1 MWWDPW
7 KFYGYGPFSPFVADI
22 NGNREQVKE
31 GDEYYHVYVNDDYV
45 GDKECIAQ
53 GDGGPFS
60 VQDYLESRGFEGLA
74 IQTIGDSIRVLTDQW
89 DQAEDIKRH
98 LSVYLSI
105 R

>member
-7 KFYGYGPFSPFVADI
+7 KFYGYGPFSPFFADI

-45 GDKECIAQ
+45 GDKEVVSQ
-53 GDGGPFS
+53 GDGGPSS
-60 VQDYLESRGFEGLA
+60 VQDYLESRGFESLNIQMTGDNIR
-74 IQTIGDSIRVLTDQW
+74 IQTDQS
-89 DQAEDIKRH
+89 DQTEDIKRN
-98 LSVYLSI
+98 LSVYLCI